1 MKSAKMITLLAVSV
15 LLVAMNAVADHDN
28 NNNNNN
34 IRWRD
39 IIGNAKEASLV
50 GVGDQ
55 GFTGAPFGVQGIL
68 GGAPWSTLGRW
79 GEGESGHGS
88 GAVQRQ
94 GARAGGRQLQLS
106 VGLAIPGLQ
115 IGTTGGI
122 TSVKGTI
129 VCNVNGTG
137 DGSGKSTVVDTP
149 PTTLNATGDAF
160 FVGNVGPLPDVC
172 TSDDRSQQRC
182 VSHTHQRRRL
192 QQRVDRERRGAGS
205 PSVGTLSQFPPGVA
219 DSAAPGVSSRREAV
233 DTELAGTGAGRA
245 AAAQ

>member
-1 MKSAKMITLLAVSV
+1 MHRSKMITSV
-15 LLVAMNAVADHDN
+15 VTSILLVALSATAGQHNDN
-28 NNNNNN
+28 HNNL
-34 IRWRD
+34 RWRD
-39 IIGNAKEASLV
+39 VIGNAKEASLV

-68 GGAPWSTLGRW
+68 GGAPWSTLG
-79 GEGESGHGS
+79 G
-88 GAVQRQ
+88 
-94 GARAGGRQLQLS
+94 GARVNPDTGQVQFSVRGLVLAAGNFSSL
-106 VGLAIPGLQ
+106 GLAIPGLQ

-172 TSDDRSQQRC
+172 TSDNDPNNVAFLIRINGGGFNNVWIANGAVLDR
-182 VSHTHQRRRL
+182 
-192 QQRVDRERRGAGS
+192 
-205 PSVGTLSQFPPGVA
+205 
-219 DSAAPGVSSRREAV
+219 
-233 DTELAGTGAGRA
+233 
-245 AAAQ
+245 